1 MLLRHLRP
9 ARPSASSPAPTRGRG
24 QSWRY
29 PGGSH
34 ARFSSGISPWSGPWW
49 ISPRG
54 EGTGEGVF
62 PLPAGGNSYV
72 PLWQPPQVGYSY
84 VPLRQPPQ
92 VGYSYVPLRQPPQ
105 VGYSYVPLRQPP
117 PRPRCALLP
126 RPRPG
131 ARAVMAIPGG
141 KPCPVL
147 SRDLPVQWAVVAI
160 APGGGADGEG
170 GIIPPPLSPT
180 PKLRNPRRPR
190 LARAFGTPPPPP
202 SRWRGQCGAI
212 FGGQPCP
219 VLLRDLPRAVDRGDI
234 AMGGP
239 GRGKPPSPGM
249 QTPGPCEKN
258 RYSALLRVPA
268 IENRCIRAADRA
280 KRRVTV

>member
-49 ISPRG
+49 VSPRG

-72 PLWQPPQVGYSY
+72 PLW
-84 VPLRQPPQ
+84 
-92 VGYSYVPLRQPPQ
+92 QPPQ